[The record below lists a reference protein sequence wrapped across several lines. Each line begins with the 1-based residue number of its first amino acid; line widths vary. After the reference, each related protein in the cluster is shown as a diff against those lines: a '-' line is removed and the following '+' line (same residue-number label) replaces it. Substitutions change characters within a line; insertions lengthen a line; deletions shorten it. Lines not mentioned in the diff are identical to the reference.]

1 MEKIATQEDK
11 FIVKFKGTR
20 GSYPVPKSNFLKFGG
35 NTASVELKC
44 GNQTVILDAGT
55 GIIDIG
61 QDETTKSQTPHKATI
76 LISHLH
82 QDHIQGLPFYK
93 PLYIPSTTINLFGS
107 APNNENLKETLKTI
121 LFDKVFPLGLDEIKS
136 NFNIKNFSDEIV
148 ITINQNGD
156 IKLYNSKDADIPQNK
171 KDIIISAYKTPMH
184 PKNGC
189 LCIKIQYSG
198 KTLIYAT
205 DKESQNSSDNDFIN
219 FAKNCDC
226 LIHDA
231 QYTNDDYLNPK
242 HPKKGYGHSTFEMA
256 IDIAHL
262 TNAKKLFFFHYDP
275 EYDDTKLSN
284 LENELTKKYNR
295 VFFAKENYEFEI

>member
-1 MEKIATQEDK
+1 MKEIATQEN
-11 FIVKFKGTR
+11 KFKIKFRGTR
-20 GSYPVPKSNFLKFGG
+20 GSYPVAKANFLNYGG
-35 NTASVELKC
+35 NTACVELKC
-44 GNQTVILDAGT
+44 ANQTIILDAGT

-61 QDETTKSQTPHKATI
+61 QDEKLQSEQNNQTTI

-93 PLYIPSTTINLFGS
+93 PLYNSSNTINLFGLK
-107 APNNENLKETLKTI
+107 PNNENLKEALKAV
-121 LFDKVFPLGLDEIKS
+121 LFDKVFPLGIDEIKS
-136 NFNIKNFSDEIV
+136 NFNIQNLSPENLIV
-148 ITINQNGD
+148 INQDGK
-156 IKLYNSKDADIPQNK
+156 IKLYNQNDDIKTNED
-171 KDIIISAYKTPMH
+171 DIIISIYKTPMH

-189 LCIKIQYSG
+189 LCFKIKYRE
-198 KTLIYAT
+198 KTLVYAT
-205 DKESQNSSDNDFIN
+205 DKESQNANDKDFIE

-242 HPKKGYGHSTFEMA
+242 NPKQGFGHSTFEMA

-262 TNAKKLFFFHYDP
+262 TKAKKLFFFHYDH
-275 EYDDTKLSN
+275 EYEDNKLSQI
-284 LENELTKKYNR
+284 EKELTEKFNC

>member
-11 FIVKFKGTR
+11 FIAKFKGTR

-44 GNQTVILDAGT
+44 GNQTIILDAGT

-61 QDETTKSQTPHKATI
+61 QDEIIKSQTPHKATI

-136 NFNIKNFSDEIV
+136 NFNIENFSDEIV